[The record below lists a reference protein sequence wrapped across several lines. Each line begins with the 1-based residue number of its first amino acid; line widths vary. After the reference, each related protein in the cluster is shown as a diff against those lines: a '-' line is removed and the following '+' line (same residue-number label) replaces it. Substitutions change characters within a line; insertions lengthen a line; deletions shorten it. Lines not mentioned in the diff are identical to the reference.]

1 MGIFN
6 CHIFYISF
14 HCNENLIIETIQY
27 LLPYNLDIDRLIYVD
42 MGAYLCLGQFFSV
55 QDFQ

>member
-6 CHIFYISF
+6 FHIFFISF
-14 HCNENLIIETIQY
+14 HCNQILTIETIQY

-42 MGAYLCLGQFFSV
+42 MGAYLYLGQFFSV